1 MNKGRFGE
9 FICIVNPEAGKLPL
23 KKKIKLIKSTI
34 QDENL
39 RIVVTKSPKDS
50 SKISYNA
57 MKNKNLVIAC
67 GGDGLQN
74 LVAEQAVKTGGSMI
88 PFPMGRGNDFAS
100 SLGIHNH
107 KDVKIALT
115 SGEFYKTRYIIAEF
129 DQHKK
134 VCLTCAGVGLL
145 SEAAFRA
152 SKIPILKGSFLYAV
166 ATLLSFFKLQ
176 NHGYKIL
183 NNENKVEG
191 SFLIIAGAAS
201 PYTGG
206 GMFIAPDAFK
216 ESNLVNLLSAKKV
229 SRIQAVKLLI
239 QVFSGKHINNV
250 NVSNTHT
257 DRFKIDSHSSHPW
270 AKLVYG
276 DGEYL
281 GNLPVE
287 ISMGQEPLNVLVPN
301 I

>member
-9 FICIVNPEAGKLPL
+9 FICDVNPESGKLPL

-39 RIVVTKSPKDS
+39 RIVVTRSPKES

-100 SLGIHNH
+100 SLGIENH

-115 SGEFYKTRYIIAEF
+115 SGEFHKSRYIIAEF

-152 SKIPILKGSFLYAV
+152 SKIQILKGRFLYAV
-166 ATLLSFFKLQ
+166 ATL
-176 NHGYKIL
+176 
-183 NNENKVEG
+183 
-191 SFLIIAGAAS
+191 
-201 PYTGG
+201 
-206 GMFIAPDAFK
+206 
-216 ESNLVNLLSAKKV
+216 
-229 SRIQAVKLLI
+229 
-239 QVFSGKHINNV
+239 
-250 NVSNTHT
+250 
-257 DRFKIDSHSSHPW
+257 
-270 AKLVYG
+270 
-276 DGEYL
+276 
-281 GNLPVE
+281 
-287 ISMGQEPLNVLVPN
+287 
-301 I
+301 

>member
-1 MNKGRFGE
+1 MIKGRFDE
-9 FICIVNPEAGKLPL
+9 LICVVNPVSGKLPL

-34 QDENL
+34 RDENL
-39 RIVVTKSPKDS
+39 RIIVTNSPEES
-50 SKISYNA
+50 SKVSYDA
-57 MKNKNLVIAC
+57 MKNNNLVIAC

-74 LVAEQAVKTGGSMI
+74 LVAEEAVKTGGSMI

-100 SLGIHNH
+100 SLGINNH

-115 SGEFYKTRYIIAEF
+115 SGELHRTRYVTAEF

-134 VCLTCAGVGLL
+134 ICLTCAGVGLL

-152 SKIPILKGSFLYAV
+152 SKIPILKGSLLYAV

-176 NHGYKIL
+176 NHGYKISSE
-183 NNENKVEG
+183 ENIVDG

-216 ESNLVNLLSAKKV
+216 ESNMVNLLSATKV
-229 SRIQAVKLLI
+229 SRMQAIKLLI

-250 NVSNTHT
+250 NVSNTHI
-257 DRFKIDSHSSHPW
+257 DKFKIDSHSSHPW

-281 GNLPVE
+281 GDLPVK
-287 ISMGQEPLNVLVPN
+287 ISVGQKPLNVLVPN

>member
-1 MNKGRFGE
+1 MIEENFGE
-9 FICIVNPEAGKLPL
+9 LICVVNPLSGKLPL
-23 KKKIKLIKSTI
+23 NKKINLIKSTI
-34 QDENL
+34 DDKNL
-39 RIVVTKSPKDS
+39 RIVVPNSPEES
-50 SKISYNA
+50 SRVSYEG
-57 MKNKNLVIAC
+57 MKNENLVIAC

-74 LVAEQAVKTGGSMI
+74 LVAEQAVRTGGSMI

-100 SLGIHNH
+100 SLGIHNS

-115 SGEFYKTRYIIAEF
+115 SGEVHKSRYVIAEF
-129 DQHKK
+129 DQYKK
-134 VCLTCAGVGLL
+134 ICLTCAGVGLL

-152 SKIPILKGSFLYAV
+152 SKIPVLKGSALYAV
-166 ATLLSFFKLQ
+166 ATLISFIKLQ
-176 NHGYKIL
+176 NHGYKIVND
-183 NNENKVEG
+183 NNIIDD

-206 GMFIAPDAFK
+206 GMFIAPDALK

-229 SRIQAVKLLI
+229 SRMQAVKLLV

-257 DRFKIDSHSSHPW
+257 KKFKIDTSSSHPW

-281 GNLPVE
+281 GNLPVK
-287 ISMGQEPLNVLVPN
+287 ISIGHKPLNVLVPN